1 MIRRIM
7 VIGYGV
13 MGRGIALS
21 FARGGHEVIV
31 LSRDPARIT
40 DLPAGASAV
49 ADTQLPDTAPEL
61 IIESIPERLEL
72 KQQLFARLEAA
83 YGDQPILATNTSG
96 LSMDAMAEKLAH
108 PERFIG
114 IHYFQ
119 PAEAFKVVE
128 VIRVAATSNSVLAD
142 VKAALKRNGQ
152 DAVVINQPIAGFL
165 GNRLQHAMLYEA
177 FRLIEDG
184 IVTAADVDRICKAMF
199 GPRMCVTGLIEQK
212 DISGLATTA
221 LTQRNLL
228 PHLYRGEPTKLLQQ
242 MVDDDR
248 TGVKTGQGFYDW
260 RSRDVEAYKHK
271 AADKVARI
279 LAILAEDD

>member
-1 MIRRIM
+1 M
-7 VIGYGV
+7 VVGYGI

-21 FARGGHEVIV
+21 FARGGHAVTIV
-31 LSRDPARIT
+31 SRDPSRIT
-40 DLPAGASAV
+40 DLPEGASAV
-49 ADTQLPDTAPEL
+49 ADGQLPAEAPDL

-72 KQQLFARLEAA
+72 KQQLFARLEAV
-83 YGDQPILATNTSG
+83 YGGQPILATNTSG
-96 LSMDAMAEKLAH
+96 LSMEAMAEQLAH
-108 PERFIG
+108 PQRFIG

-128 VIRVAATSNSVLAD
+128 VIRVAATDDSVLEG
-142 VKAALKRNGQ
+142 VKAALQRNGQ
-152 DAVVINQPIAGFL
+152 DAVVINQPIPGFL

-221 LTQRNLL
+221 MTQRNLL
-228 PHLYRGEPTKLLQQ
+228 PYLYRGAPTALLQR
-242 MVDDDR
+242 MVDEGR
-248 TGVKTGQGFYDW
+248 VGVKTGEGFYDW
-260 RSRDVEAYKHK
+260 RDRDVEAYKRK

>member
-1 MIRRIM
+1 M
-7 VIGYGV
+7 VVGYGI

-21 FARGGHEVIV
+21 FARGGHAVTIV
-31 LSRDPARIT
+31 SRDPTRIT
-40 DLPAGASAV
+40 DLPAGVIAV
-49 ADTQLPDTAPEL
+49 ADAQLPATAPDL

-83 YGDQPILATNTSG
+83 YGGQPILATNTSG
-96 LSMDAMAEKLAH
+96 LSMEAMAEQLTH
-108 PERFIG
+108 PQRFIG

-128 VIRVAATSNSVLAD
+128 VIRVAATDDSVLED
-142 VKAALKRNGQ
+142 VKAALQRNGQ
-152 DAVVINQPIAGFL
+152 DAVVINQPIPGFL

-221 LTQRNLL
+221 MTQRNLL
-228 PHLYRGEPTKLLQQ
+228 PYLYRGAPTALLQR
-242 MVDDDR
+242 MVDEGR
-248 TGVKTGQGFYDW
+248 VGVKTGEGFYDW
-260 RSRDVEAYKHK
+260 RDRDVEAYKRK

>member
-1 MIRRIM
+1 M
-7 VIGYGV
+7 VVGYGI

-21 FARGGHEVIV
+21 FARGGHAVTIV
-31 LSRDPARIT
+31 SRDPTRIT
-40 DLPAGASAV
+40 DLPAGVIAV
-49 ADTQLPDTAPEL
+49 ADAQLPATAPDL

-83 YGDQPILATNTSG
+83 YGGQPILATNTSG
-96 LSMDAMAEKLAH
+96 LSMEAMAEQLTH
-108 PERFIG
+108 PQRFIG

-128 VIRVAATSNSVLAD
+128 VIRVAATDDSVLEG
-142 VKAALKRNGQ
+142 VKAALQRNGQ
-152 DAVVINQPIAGFL
+152 DAVVINQPIPGFL

-221 LTQRNLL
+221 MTQRNLL
-228 PHLYRGEPTKLLQQ
+228 PYLYRGAPTALLQR
-242 MVDDDR
+242 MVDEGR
-248 TGVKTGQGFYDW
+248 VGVKTGEGFYDW
-260 RSRDVEAYKHK
+260 RDRDVEAYKRK